1 MVAEVRNTKTG
12 GRDAIEGHIPGE
24 FALAVGMPSTTPAK
38 GWQWRKLTDL
48 ARLESGHTPTRRKPE
63 YWGGDIPWIGIR
75 DATGNHGRTI
85 YDTNQHTNELGI
97 KNSSAR
103 VLPANTVCLSRTA
116 SVGYV
121 VVMGRPMATSQD
133 FVNWICSDELD
144 HQFLKYVLVAEK
156 RSFLSFASGT
166 THQTIYFPEVKA
178 FHICLPDLP
187 TQKKIAGILSAYDD
201 LIENNL
207 RRIAILE
214 EMAQSL
220 YREWFVHFRI
230 PSEVLTQAG
239 LPAELKLVDSELG
252 KIPAGWEVK
261 KLIDVTSKIGS
272 GATPKGG
279 KDAYKSEG
287 ISLIRSLNIF
297 DYQFKHENLARI
309 DEKQAAKL
317 SNVIVEVNDVLLN
330 ITGASVARCSM
341 VPPAVLPARVNQH
354 VAIIR
359 ASPESDPFY
368 ILDTINSEERKRQ
381 ILSLAQ
387 GGATREALTKTTIEN
402 LEIVMPSEAVLQA
415 FSKTRKHLFDQC
427 QILDQKNQNLRKTRD
442 LLLPKLLS

>member
-1 MVAEVRNTKTG
+1 MKTRKWRKHKLSEVADLCLGKMLDKKKNKGELHPYLGNIHVRWGRFNLEDLPEMRFEKHEHDRYGLKSGDLVVCEGGEPGRCALWKGQVPGMKIQKALHRVRPHKSLDGNYLLYWFLHAGQRNYFDQYSTG
-12 GRDAIEGHIPGE
+12 ATIKHLPGE
-24 FALAVGMPSTTPAK
+24 KLAKIEIDV
-38 GWQWRKLTDL
+38 
-48 ARLESGHTPTRRKPE
+48 
-63 YWGGDIPWIGIR
+63 
-75 DATGNHGRTI
+75 
-85 YDTNQHTNELGI
+85 
-97 KNSSAR
+97 
-103 VLPANTVCLSRTA
+103 
-116 SVGYV
+116 
-121 VVMGRPMATSQD
+121 
-133 FVNWICSDELD
+133 
-144 HQFLKYVLVAEK
+144 
-156 RSFLSFASGT
+156 
-166 THQTIYFPEVKA
+166 
-178 FHICLPDLP
+178 PDLP

-230 PSEVLTQAG
+230 PSEVLAQAG

-402 LEIVMPSEAVLQA
+402 LEIVMPSETVLQA
-415 FSKTRKHLFDQC
+415 FSKIRKNLFDQC

-442 LLLPKLLS
+442 LLLSKLLS